1 MNYYSEDIINQIID
15 TSDLDKMIENIQEF
29 NNDIQMLFYYFSFD
43 TISFDYIDSL
53 LMNQNNKVAFR
64 CIDTN
69 EFNIR
74 NCPCAMIYNKYKC
87 SKTKTIVYYIYM
99 ICTKRSF
106 KKLGYASALLDDF
119 IKKIKEEKNVK
130 YADYN
135 VKIVLSSLE
144 NAISYYKHY
153 GFRLESTNIR
163 DYPMLMLHEKY
174 EEDKTYYI
182 MELQIERK

>member
-1 MNYYSEDIINQIID
+1 MNYYSEDIINHIID
-15 TSDLDKMIENIQEF
+15 TSDLDKIIYNIQEF
-29 NNDIQMLFYYFSFD
+29 NNDIQMLFYYFSFY

-53 LMNQNNKVAFR
+53 LMNSNNKIAFR
-64 CIDTN
+64 CMDTS

-74 NCPCAMIYNKYKC
+74 NCPSAMIYNKYKC
-87 SKTKTIVYYIYM
+87 SQKKTVVYYIYI
-99 ICTKRSF
+99 ICTKSNF

-119 IKKIKEEKNVK
+119 IQKIKHEKNIK
-130 YADYN
+130 YKDYC
-135 VKIVLSSLE
+135 VKIILSSLE

-182 MELQIERK
+182 MELQIE